1 MTYRRLSTVACA
13 STLVALAACSSTP
26 LNNDVYAR
34 GGPQPPVYGSQPA
47 VYNAPPVYDSSY
59 GQAARADYGTV
70 RSIQLIPTD
79 SRASGAG
86 AVIGAVLGGVLGNQ
100 IGHGDG
106 RAAATI
112 VGAVGGGVAGNA
124 IEKRTRNNDEIYQ
137 VGVRFEDGSVRN
149 FNFQQVGD
157 LRIGDRVRWDNGQ
170 LLVL

>member
-47 VYNAPPVYDSSY
+47 VYNPPPVYDSSY

-70 RSIQLIPTD
+70 RSIQLIPND

>member
-70 RSIQLIPTD
+70 RSIQLIPND

-170 LLVL
+170 LRVL